1 MSKITK
7 NLITLADIKVAII
20 AGIVITI
27 VGGLYKNNGISDFL
41 LQNIIATV
49 PAGIFFMV
57 GLLFV
62 AIVTRILNRL
72 TLK

>member
-1 MSKITK
+1 MSRTTK
-7 NLITLADIKVAII
+7 NLITLEDIKVALI

-27 VGGLYKNNGISDFL
+27 VGGLYKNNGISDYL
-41 LQNIIATV
+41 LQRIMDAL
-49 PAGIFFMV
+49 PAGVFFMV

-62 AIVTRILNRL
+62 AVVTRILNRL